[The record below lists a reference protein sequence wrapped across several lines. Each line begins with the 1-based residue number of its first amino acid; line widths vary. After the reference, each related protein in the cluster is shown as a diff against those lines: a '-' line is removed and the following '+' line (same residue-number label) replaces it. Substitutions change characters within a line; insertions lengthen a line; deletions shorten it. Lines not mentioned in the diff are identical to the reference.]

1 MAPVISGDRKQLTLQ
16 FDGGLVERFRHVR
29 DVVAQGVYKRGLGR
43 VAASLDMAPGNLSV
57 ALSDDTTRKFGVDE
71 LETYIQKTGDLTPVY
86 YLVERYLGDQA
97 AARDQMLNDLFE
109 MVQDLP
115 AKMAAAGFSVKGRR

>member
-16 FDGGLVERFRHVR
+16 FDGGLVDRFRHVR
-29 DVVAQGVYKRGLGR
+29 DVVAQGVYRRGLGR
-43 VAASLDMAPGNLSV
+43 VAADLDMAPGNLSV
-57 ALSDDTTRKFGVDE
+57 ALSDDTQRKFGVDE
-71 LETYIQKTGDLTPVY
+71 LEAYIQKTGDLTPVY
-86 YLVERYLGDQA
+86 FLVERYLGDQA

-115 AKMAAAGFSVKGRR
+115 AKMAAAGFVAKGRR